1 MVKNVQY
8 IINENKNNEL
18 LEALIVSNSLYRQY
32 SENGLKSFAAKEGRE
47 YIMYELLYLLNQ
59 LKPLT
64 EEEVEKY
71 LSNTDNVLEEVITYS
86 KEKKG
91 WDFDQS
97 LALMFC
103 RCMVVDYLNYEG
115 SINIDATASESA
127 LEQMVG
133 NYEDDYLSHRM
144 YKPWFISFY
153 DHLLN
158 IYADRQELKVFYR
171 GEDVLRQLVSHR
183 ALLNDI
189 CC

>member
-1 MVKNVQY
+1 MIKN
-8 IINENKNNEL
+8 IFIENKIDRL
-18 LEALIVSNSLYRQY
+18 LETLIASNSLYKQY
-32 SENGLKSFAAKEGRE
+32 SENGCKSFAAEEGRE

-71 LSNTDNVLEEVITYS
+71 LSNTDTVLDEVITYS

-103 RCMVVDYLNYEG
+103 RCVVVDYLNYED

-127 LEQMVG
+127 LEQIVG
-133 NYEDDYLSHRM
+133 NYEDDYLCDRM

-153 DHLLN
+153 DYLLD
-158 IYADRQELKVFYR
+158 IYADREELKFYYR